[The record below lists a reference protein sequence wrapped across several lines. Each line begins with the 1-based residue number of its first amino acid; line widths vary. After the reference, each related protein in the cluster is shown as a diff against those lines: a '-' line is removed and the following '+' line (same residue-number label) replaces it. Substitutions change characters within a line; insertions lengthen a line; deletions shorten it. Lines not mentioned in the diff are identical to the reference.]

1 MYNNNN
7 NRNGYGY
14 RGNNGGNGYGN
25 RGRNGGNGYGNRG
38 YNGANNKDEIQVKS
52 SIFKKFILENDTICY
67 PTKGGD
73 LIPLVIKSRWEDFAY
88 DNEYAVYDQEL
99 SRDEDIYTTVDGIAV
114 YGDDGTFAGILDKQT
129 RVRLEAEKHFDRV
142 SRTGYGQQ
150 GGYDDNNDDYYNR
163 GGSKL
168 RGKGR
173 GRGRGR
179 GDNKPREKYSPSKAP
194 LKFKLVDGDRDNTR
208 LNFGLE
214 MEYADR
220 AKAAGRP
227 WITYQLVGFQKG
239 NHRVPQFPD
248 YYQMLE
254 KPIPEWAVKA
264 YPERVNWDIDKI
276 CPNDTYEFEPDRVSL
291 TLIKQ
296 NDPEYFLKTYG
307 DFDPT
312 LLDRNGKFT
321 PWGAYKDGRKLEL
334 PIYSSQQ
341 AEEQAMKISNPQGTL
356 KIESGNQIADN
367 PYGFGKPDVVVTR
380 DGATLD
386 MTAIEKAALA
396 EYDAYEEEHYGQKP
410 QHAQQQQQQQQQPQE
425 YQAPSDGLLVP
436 ARYRNNNNTSNNNS
450 NNNYEVL
457 SPSFVKPQTS
467 TSSDDEIVSVY
478 RAKSGRLSKTP
489 EQFNTD
495 MGKETPHHESDA
507 VFGQTHNI
515 VKMKRSEF
523 NEQSK
528 RNFGSTTTG
537 LAPVDKPEDDEVS
550 SKPNTRERMA
560 KEDHETLI
568 EIIKKQRE
576 DFKNMERKME
586 KLIQQRIDKILIGV
600 GEDIVGLVE
609 KIVLPKVNEYIEDTE
624 FGIDYSKFSDSE
636 IGEEIKDMRDTIETL
651 NDTIYS
657 FVDILE
663 EHGISFNQGTKK
675 QNGENEK
682 VPAKFDLGTV
692 ISKASENQKLEINV
706 GNLVNTQQPAT
717 EAKTPEVKTAEA
729 DTSND
734 NAPIKPIGD
743 SEKKTEPLFQVVKI
757 GNDDGEEVYGI
768 RCKDDNERMAL
779 DVISAQVETKF
790 CVEVMEQV
798 VFREYVPKDF
808 ADSGIELN
816 DVSRK
821 GGNYELKVKQYIID
835 CLDVVERKIGGNDI
849 KTRFDNLGDID
860 LERFMGISQMPQ
872 IDLKE
877 APYSE
882 GYIGTYLRNQ
892 TTVVIEEEELGE
904 RLSNHPEGEPYVMV
918 EEDKYFLESLK
929 AVKTPYPVYFVYQ
942 DRKRQVLITEDNQMI
957 FKDIS

>member
-1 MYNNNN
+1 MYNNN
-7 NRNGYGY
+7 NRNGYGN
-14 RGNNGGNGYGN
+14 RGGYGS
-25 RGRNGGNGYGNRG
+25 RGGYGRQQSGRNR
-38 YNGANNKDEIQVKS
+38 KDEIQVNR
-52 SIFKKFILENDTICY
+52 SIFQKFILENDTICY
-67 PTKGGD
+67 PTKAGD
-73 LIPLVIKSRWEDFAY
+73 LIPLVIKRRWEDFVY

-99 SRDEDIYTTVDGIAV
+99 SRDEDIYTTADGIAV
-114 YGDDGTFAGILDKQT
+114 YGDDASFAGILDTQT
-129 RVRLEAEKHFDRV
+129 RTRIEAEKHFNYYSKRDPDLEVEYNDNDYDDRDD
-142 SRTGYGQQ
+142 YYQQ
-150 GGYDDNNDDYYNR
+150 GGT
-163 GGSKL
+163 KL

-173 GRGRGR
+173 GRSRGGRRGRRGRGR
-179 GDNKPREKYSPSKAP
+179 GDEPRREKFSPSTAP
-194 LKFKLVDGDRDNTR
+194 LKFKLVDGERDSTK

-214 MEYADR
+214 TEYADR
-220 AKAAGRP
+220 AKAEGRP
-227 WITYQLVGFQKG
+227 WINYQLVGFQRE
-239 NHRVPQFPD
+239 NPRVPQFPD

-254 KPIPEWAVKA
+254 KPIPEWASKA

-276 CPNDTYEFEPDRVSL
+276 CQNDTYEFEPDRASL

-296 NDPEYFLKTYG
+296 NDPDYFFKTYG
-307 DFDPT
+307 DFDPV

-321 PWGAYKDGRKLEL
+321 PWGAYKDGRKIEL
-334 PIYSSQQ
+334 PAYSSQQ
-341 AEEQAMKISNPQGTL
+341 AEEQAMRISNPQGTL
-356 KIESGNQIADN
+356 KIESGNEIADN
-367 PYGFGKPDVVVTR
+367 PFGFGKPDVVVTR

-410 QHAQQQQQQQQQPQE
+410 QHAQQPQTQE
-425 YQAPSDGLLVP
+425 YQAPNDGLLVP
-436 ARYRNNNNTSNNNS
+436 ARYRNDNNSSSSSSSS

-457 SPSFVKPQTS
+457 SPSFVKPQS
-467 TSSDDEIVSVY
+467 NTSSDDELISVY
-478 RAKSGRLSKTP
+478 RTNSGKLLKTP
-489 EQFNTD
+489 EQFNID
-495 MGKETPHHESDA
+495 LGREVPNHESDT

-515 VKMKRSEF
+515 VKMKRVDF

-537 LAPVDKPEDDEVS
+537 LAPVDKPEDDEYKTQS
-550 SKPNTRERMA
+550 NPRERMS

-568 EIIKKQRE
+568 EIVKKQRE

-586 KLIQQRIDKILIGV
+586 KLIQQRIDKILTGV
-600 GEDIVGLVE
+600 AEDIVGLVE

-663 EHGISFNQGTKK
+663 EHGISFNQGTRK

-692 ISKASENQKLEINV
+692 INKASENQKLEINV
-706 GNLVNTQQPAT
+706 GNLVNTQQPTA
-717 EAKTPEVKTAEA
+717 EVNTPEVDANK
-729 DTSND
+729 D
-734 NAPIKPIGD
+734 NATIKPIGE

-757 GNDDGEEVYGI
+757 GNDEDEDIYAI
-768 RCKDDNERMAL
+768 RCKEDNERMAL
-779 DVISAQVETKF
+779 DAVSAQAEMKY
-790 CVEVMEQV
+790 CVEIMQQV
-798 VFREYVPKDF
+798 VFREYIAKDF
-808 ADSGIELN
+808 AESGIELN
-816 DVSRK
+816 DIARK
-821 GGNYELKVKQYIID
+821 GDSYEPKVKQYIED
-835 CLDVVERKIGGNDI
+835 CLDVVERKIGGKDI

-882 GYIGTYLRNQ
+882 GYVGTYLRNQ
-892 TTVVIEEEELGE
+892 STIIIEEGKLGD
-904 RLSNHPEGEPYVMV
+904 RLNSHPEGEPYAMC
-918 EEDKYFLESLK
+918 EEDKPFFESLK
-929 AVKTPYPVYFVYQ
+929 EVKTPFPVYFVYQ

-957 FKDIS
+957 FKDIK